1 MPSVTI
7 NLIKS
12 SGKAS
17 VLAQP
22 QLRITEGEKASLHLG
37 ERVPIP
43 VTSFNTSNTVG
54 GSVVPITS
62 FQYQDIGIKI
72 EVEPRVHH
80 NREVTLKLTVEVSQL
95 GDTVPVGPNQEAVT
109 IGTRTITSVIRLQS
123 GETSLL
129 AGLIRKDHTQGAQE
143 IPLLS
148 DIPILG
154 RLFTNVKQQTRTTDL
169 VLTLTPHIV
178 RFPDIQQE
186 DLAPVWVGTES
197 RISFFG
203 SRSPRVQS
211 GTSPEGPFDAGGVD
225 DQGDQ
230 GEQPSE
236 DSGEEKPSPYGV
248 RGRSISPRRVPPTSG
263 DTGGVDLVP
272 KGDSR
277 DTWPG
282 DDQGLEGELAAESQ
296 AAAVVDDS
304 RPPLLVGLEPSV
316 VALASGTEIVLQVV
330 VQGAPGS
337 YRLPL
342 GLSYDPGRVTV
353 QSFEPAPGVDV
364 MEGSIELDNG
374 WMSLDLMVP
383 SAHDGAQSIGALTVR
398 ADAPGPVPLAF
409 TSAGATLAD
418 GTVLPVAVSDGAL
431 FVSGTEED
439 GG

>member
-1 MPSVTI
+1 MSLSTYSFILGVDTAAVSPDAPEGTSFLDDLSNIARENVFVNVPSVTI

-95 GDTVPVGPNQEAVT
+95 GDTVQVGPGQESVT
-109 IGTRTITSVIRLQS
+109 IGTRTITSVIRLRS

-129 AGLIRKDHTQGAQE
+129 AGSPRTRPQARRRS
-143 IPLLS
+143 LLS
-148 DIPILG
+148 DSHPRPAVHERQAADEDRRPG
-154 RLFTNVKQQTRTTDL
+154 THPD
-169 VLTLTPHIV
+169 PHIV
-178 RFPDIQQE
+178 APDISRRTW
-186 DLAPVWVGTES
+186 PRSGSGPS

-211 GTSPEGPFDAGGVD
+211 GTSPERPFDAGSVD
-225 DQGDQ
+225 DRARGRAAIRTP
-230 GEQPSE
+230 G
-236 DSGEEKPSPYGV
+236 EKPAPYGV
-248 RGRSISPRRVPPTSG
+248 RCRSISPRRVPPPSG
-263 DTGGVDLVP
+263 DTGGVELVP
-272 KGDSR
+272 KGDGR

-316 VALASGTEIVLQVV
+316 VAWRLGPRSCSGRRA
-330 VQGAPGS
+330 GCA
-337 YRLPL
+337 
-342 GLSYDPGRVTV
+342 GLS
-353 QSFEPAPGVDV
+353 A
-364 MEGSIELDNG
+364 
-374 WMSLDLMVP
+374 
-383 SAHDGAQSIGALTVR
+383 AA
-398 ADAPGPVPLAF
+398 
-409 TSAGATLAD
+409 AGLI
-418 GTVLPVAVSDGAL
+418 
-431 FVSGTEED
+431 
-439 GG
+439 